1 MVGMQTQ
8 FGRGRYV
15 DVISNRT
22 IQSGGSISGNKAGL
36 WTGQPGMRP
45 TNIGNKWTYR
55 MPQTQPSVFF
65 ALRNTTRNPLQLR
78 RGSYAVTHSGSLG

>member
-8 FGRGRYV
+8 FRP
-15 DVISNRT
+15 NAMTTAART
-22 IQSGGSISGNKAGL
+22 GQSQGNIGGIKNAGF
-36 WTGQPGMRP
+36 WTGQPQMRVS
-45 TNIGNKWTYR
+45 NVGNKWTYR
-55 MPQTQPSVFF
+55 LPNTQTSVVF

>member
-8 FGRGRYV
+8 FGRARYV

-36 WTGQPGMRP
+36 WTGQPQMRVS
-45 TNIGNKWTYR
+45 NVGNHWTYR
-55 MPQTQPSVFF
+55 IPQTQPSIVF